1 MNFFADWVFPFYDI
15 IFCCVDRSTL
25 VNSDSEQDSG
35 HCDASEVY
43 GTDIDSVMVPMFAKK
58 FEEKTYRHLH
68 LVRSNSDV
76 TDVNN
81 ITPSEHRKPLA
92 RALSSVETTHLSV
105 PATNGLRSGMRS
117 PAGSP
122 KLAHM
127 KMTST
132 SSSIKAGSCLPNVDF
147 LARKSDLSEGYR
159 YYNGELIDIGEDMKP
174 AVSTGRKYLFQGLLA
189 ERSSLWDNM
198 EFWEYLF
205 MDVVAAE
212 RDTLGMNQNL
222 GEMIERYVKSLC
234 YYKGIIV
241 GKSHLHRLLEDLFK
255 YILLNTCI
263 FLLVDMTN
271 VPRR

>member
-1 MNFFADWVFPFYDI
+1 MAIFKFYN
-15 IFCCVDRSTL
+15 IFCCVERSTL

-43 GTDIDSVMVPMFAKK
+43 GTDIDSVMVPMFVKK

-76 TDVNN
+76 TDVNSVA
-81 ITPSEHRKPLA
+81 PLEHKKHLTRT
-92 RALSSVETTHLSV
+92 LSNVETTHLSV
-105 PATNGLRSGMRS
+105 PTPNRIRF

-132 SSSIKAGSCLPNVDF
+132 SSSMKEGACLPNVDF

-159 YYNGELIDIGEDMKP
+159 YYNGELIDIGEDVKLG
-174 AVSTGRKYLFQGLLA
+174 VSTGRKYLFQGLLA
-189 ERSSLWDNM
+189 ERSTLWDNM

-212 RDTLGMNQNL
+212 RDALGMNQNL
-222 GEMIERYVKSLC
+222 GEMIERYENS
-234 YYKGIIV
+234 I
-241 GKSHLHRLLEDLFK
+241 
-255 YILLNTCI
+255 ILL
-263 FLLVDMTN
+263 LV
-271 VPRR
+271 